1 MNIPSQLM
9 IDICNDPRFGYSQG
23 NNRWGNDKLAKFTI
37 DGNDY
42 YINQGDRDCGAAII
56 SVYNSVYPNKY
67 PFGAGYYTGNMIEC
81 ALETGNWED
90 LGYINGPDNL
100 LAGDVLVRNGHTEM
114 YVGDGKLAGFRS
126 NEFGGIIGGEEGDQT
141 GNESSVVNYFQD
153 LNNPW
158 HAIRFKGFTED
169 SKEDK
174 MIWPC
179 LFTFLEDTD
188 VHVTDSLYSDVVAKY
203 DKGESVLLNGHF
215 SFNND
220 LIWAEYNAA
229 KTGIA
234 RYVAVGKLDKVR
246 EY

>member
-1 MNIPSQLM
+1 MINPSDLM
-9 IDICNDPRFGYSQG
+9 IAICTDPRFGYTQG
-23 NNRWGNDKLAKFTI
+23 DGRWGNGIPITFNINGENISI
-37 DGNDY
+37 DG
-42 YINQGDRDCGAAII
+42 GDRDCSAGVI
-56 SVYNSVYPNKY
+56 SVYNACYPNKY
-67 PFGAGYYTGNMIEC
+67 PFGSAYYTGNMIEC
-81 ALETGNWED
+81 ALETGNWID
-90 LGYINGPDNL
+90 LGYIDGYQDL
-100 LAGDVLVRNGHTEM
+100 QAGDVLVRDGHTEM
-114 YVGDGKLAGFRS
+114 YVGNGKLAGFRS

-141 GNESSVVNYFQD
+141 SNESSVVNYFQD

-158 HAIRFKGFTED
+158 HAIRFKGISED

-174 MIWPC
+174 MKWPC

-188 VHVTDSLYSDVVAKY
+188 VHVTDSLFSEVVATY

-220 LIWAEYNAA
+220 LIWAEYNGA
-229 KTGIA
+229 KTGVA